1 MKNRRKTLRKKQ
13 MGGLLGRYSD
23 ERGDYEGELYRSR
36 INGVT
41 KCQGVGK
48 MKYKNGDVF
57 FGLWHLDK
65 RNGNGTMRYSNGD
78 VYEGHWVDD
87 KRNGQGKM
95 TYSNGEVYEGE
106 WHNDEPYRQQGISNT
121 REGDNSNT
129 IELNI
134 SNAKYVECL
143 GKTASEPIEGEV
155 EVGKFINE
163 DEGNLVFKLTESFF
177 AINKEQM
184 RPIYEN
190 NDETVYCC
198 KEIGTSIVPRRENV
212 DMDNPYFNMNK
223 IGVISGIVKR
233 DYITKILDDTT
244 NQLYELVRTEQ
255 KCVASTTGQMLG
267 TNPNAVSADH
277 CQAKSDKAIYEIQ
290 IIKKE
295 TTGTLDSSLPPPP
308 PSLDS
313 SLPPPPLTIGGK
325 KYKKSSRKNK
335 TKKNKNKKNR
345 TKKNKNYKPK

>member
-1 MKNRRKTLRKKQ
+1 MKNKRKTLRKKQ
-13 MGGLLGRYSD
+13 MGGLFGRYRD
-23 ERGDYEGELYRSR
+23 ERGEYEGELYRNR
-36 INGVT
+36 MTGVT
-41 KCQGVGK
+41 KCEGVGK
-48 MKYKNGDVF
+48 MKYKNGDVY
-57 FGLWHLDK
+57 FGLWHMDK
-65 RNGNGTMRYSNGD
+65 RNGNGTMRYINGD
-78 VYEGHWVDD
+78 LYEGHWVDD

-95 TYSNGEVYEGE
+95 TSSNGEVYEGE
-106 WHNDEPYRQQGISNT
+106 WYNDEPYRQQGISNAS
-121 REGDNSNT
+121 EVVNSNT
-129 IELNI
+129 TEIGI
-134 SNAKYVECL
+134 SNARYADCL

-155 EVGKFINE
+155 EVGKFIDE
-163 DEGNLVFKLTESFF
+163 DKGNLVFKINESFF

-244 NQLYELVRTEQ
+244 NQLYELIKTEQ

-267 TNPNAVSADH
+267 ANPNAVGADH
-277 CQAKSDKAIYEIQ
+277 CQARSDKSIYEIQ

-295 TTGTLDSSLPPPP
+295 TSSGLDSSLP
-308 PSLDS
+308 
-313 SLPPPPLTIGGK
+313 PPPPLTIGGK
-325 KYKKSSRKNK
+325 KYKKTSRKNTTKKNK
-335 TKKNKNKKNR
+335 TKKNKSKNNR
-345 TKKNKNYKPK
+345 TKKNKSKNNRTSKPK

>member
-1 MKNRRKTLRKKQ
+1 MKNKRKTLRKKQ
-13 MGGLLGRYSD
+13 MGGFIGKFSD
-23 ERGDYEGELYRSR
+23 ERGDYNGELFRSR
-36 INGVT
+36 IHGVT
-41 KCQGVGK
+41 TCQGVGK
-48 MKYKNGDVF
+48 MIYKNGDVY
-57 FGLWHLDK
+57 FGSWNLDK

-78 VYEGHWVDD
+78 VYEGYWVDD

-106 WHNDEPYRQQGISNT
+106 WYNDEPYRQQGISNT
-121 REGDNSNT
+121 RGVDNSNT
-129 IELNI
+129 IELGI
-134 SNAKYVECL
+134 SNTIYTDCL
-143 GKTASEPIEGEV
+143 NKKASEPIEGEV
-155 EVGKFINE
+155 FVENFINE
-163 DEGNLVFKLTESFF
+163 DKGNLVFKLNESFF

-212 DMDNPYFNMNK
+212 DMGNPYFNMNR

-244 NQLYELVRTEQ
+244 NQLYELIRTEE
-255 KCVASTTGQMLG
+255 KCVASTTGQMFG
-267 TNPNAVSADH
+267 ANPDVIGADH
-277 CQAKSDKAIYEIQ
+277 CQERTDKAIYEIQ

-295 TTGTLDSSLPPPP
+295 TSSSIEPPLPPTLDSSLHP
-308 PSLDS
+308 
-313 SLPPPPLTIGGK
+313 LPPPPLSIGGK
-325 KYKKSSRKNK
+325 KYKKNSRKNK
-335 TKKNKNKKNR
+335 TKKNKTKKNR